1 MKKTRL
7 HQNLFGLFSVALIFL
22 FFISSCTVCI
32 DGEGPEVRE
41 NRELDDFTELEIDLD
56 ADVVI
61 HVGNQPAVSISAQ
74 ENLLKVIR
82 TDVHGN
88 NLVIEARPCIN
99 TASRVQIELTVAS
112 LSAIKLNGS
121 ADITSMDELHSD
133 ELELKINGS
142 GNMIADIFTNQL
154 DVKIN
159 GSGNVIIAGSAKEAD
174 IVINGSGDMRAESL
188 QAYKADIRI
197 NGSGD
202 VDINALNDLKV
213 TIKGSGDVE
222 YSGDPAVKTSI
233 SGSGSVT
240 KMN

>member
-7 HQNLFGLFSVALIFL
+7 QKTLLVLFNVAVISLFLA
-22 FFISSCTVCI
+22 SSCTVCA
-32 DGEGPEVRE
+32 DGEGAEVKE
-41 NRELDDFTELEIDLD
+41 NRELGDFTELEIDLD

-61 HVGNQPAVSISAQ
+61 HVGDQPHVSISAQ
-74 ENLLKVIR
+74 ENLHKVIS
-82 TDVHGN
+82 TDVRGN

-99 TASRVQIELTVAS
+99 TKGRVQIELTVKS
-112 LSAIKLNGS
+112 LSIIKLNGS
-121 ADITSMDELHSD
+121 ADITAMDEIHSD
-133 ELELKINGS
+133 QLELKINGS
-142 GNMIADIFTNQL
+142 GNIMADIFTNQL
-154 DVKIN
+154 DAKIN
-159 GSGNVIIAGSAKEAD
+159 GSGNVIIAGTAKEAD
-174 IVINGSGDMRAESL
+174 VVINGSGDVRAESL

-213 TIKGSGDVE
+213 IVKGSGDVT
-222 YSGDPAVKTSI
+222 YSGDPSVKTSI

>member
-1 MKKTRL
+1 MKTT
-7 HQNLFGLFSVALIFL
+7 GLYQTLLGSFSVFIIFML
-22 FFISSCTVCI
+22 LVSSCSFCI
-32 DGEGPEVRE
+32 DGSGPEVKE
-41 NRELDDFTELEIDLD
+41 NLELGDFSELEIDLD

-61 HVGNQPAVSISAQ
+61 HVGNQPSVSISAQ
-74 ENLLKVIR
+74 ENLHKVISTVVR
-82 TDVHGN
+82 GN

-99 TASRVQIELTVAS
+99 TRDRVQIELTVTS

-121 ADITSMDELHSD
+121 ADITSMDELHND

-142 GNMIADIFTNQL
+142 GNIMADIFTNQL

-174 IVINGSGDMRAESL
+174 VVINGSGDVRAESL

-202 VDINALNDLKV
+202 VDINALNDLKA
-213 TIKGSGDVE
+213 TIKGSGDVT
-222 YSGDPAVKTSI
+222 YSGNPSVKTSI